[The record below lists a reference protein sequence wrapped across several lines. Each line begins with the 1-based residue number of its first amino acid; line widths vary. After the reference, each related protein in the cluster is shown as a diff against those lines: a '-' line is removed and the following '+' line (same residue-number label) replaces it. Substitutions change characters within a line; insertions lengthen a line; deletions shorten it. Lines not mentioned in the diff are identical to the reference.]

1 MTGLRISRV
10 THAAFENTL
19 SLPRK
24 SIMLDFEPEDI
35 TDTSLLAQPALV
47 KLEADFLALTYLA
60 SQPGTLLAVIGVTLV
75 VLSLTSL

>member
-1 MTGLRISRV
+1 
-10 THAAFENTL
+10 
-19 SLPRK
+19 
-24 SIMLDFEPEDI
+24 MLDFEPEDI